1 MTVRR
6 ILVVDDARDVGR
18 MVQEALRSAYRGV
31 PVVYAPSA
39 EEAMLETSTMAVDLM
54 IVDIRLPGMSGFDL
68 VRRVC
73 ARQPDIRV
81 IMITGLSPDEELKRM
96 SAEVGAAR
104 LLPKPIS
111 IADLLSAV
119 EEVVGEKSPASALP
133 AAKERKT
140 TPRKAKSGEL
150 PPAEQI
156 PLPEVEVPEAP
167 SPSLSEVLANLRG
180 SLGAY
185 SVVLL
190 DDAGHAT
197 ARAGDWMPP
206 QPEEHIIPAVLAAV
220 NAVEKLG
227 RQVLDGHAA
236 NALFVQGAQF
246 QVAAAPIGRF
256 TLVVYL
262 RNGAGTLRLA
272 LAVEEILAAQMQI
285 AQTLERMGILV
296 KPVTSVLTPPPEE
309 APAPTGM
316 PGLEMPMEEVLG
328 EEAPVDLKGLEELLA
343 KPEEV
348 LPPVDADSFWD
359 AVVEEKGEVKVN
371 PDSLSFEEAR
381 KLGLLPSEDAE
392 PSA

>member
-68 VRRVC
+68 VRRVR

-140 TPRKAKSGEL
+140 NPRKAKSGEL

-272 LAVEEILAAQMQI
+272 LAVEEILAAQTQI

-296 KPVTSVLTPPPEE
+296 KPVTSVLTPPLEE
-309 APAPTGM
+309 APAPAGM

>member
-68 VRRVC
+68 VRRVR
-73 ARQPDIRV
+73 ARQPDMQV

-104 LLPKPIS
+104 LLSKPIS

-272 LAVEEILAAQMQI
+272 LAVEEILAAQTQI

-309 APAPTGM
+309 APAPVGM

>member
-68 VRRVC
+68 VRRVR

-381 KLGLLPSEDAE
+381 KLGLLPSEDEA

>member
-18 MVQEALRSAYRGV
+18 MVQEALRSAYKGV

-68 VRRVC
+68 VRRVR
-73 ARQPDIRV
+73 ARQPDMQV

-96 SAEVGAAR
+96 SVEVGAAR

-111 IADLLSAV
+111 VADLLSAV
-119 EEVVGEKSPASALP
+119 EEVISGKPAGAALP

-140 TPRKAKSGEL
+140 TPRRAKSGEL
-150 PPAEQI
+150 PPAAEI
-156 PLPEVEVPEAP
+156 PVPEVEVPEAP
-167 SPSLSEVLANLRG
+167 LPSLSEVLANLRG

-197 ARAGDWMPP
+197 ARAGEWMPP
-206 QPEEHIIPAVLAAV
+206 QPEEHIIPSVLAAV
-220 NAVEKLG
+220 DAVEKLG
-227 RQVLDGHAA
+227 RQVLDGHAT
-236 NALFVQGAQF
+236 NALFVQGVQY

-272 LAVEEILAAQMQI
+272 LAVEEILAAQAQI

-296 KPVTSVLTPPPEE
+296 KPVTSSLTPPPEE
-309 APAPTGM
+309 ASAPAGM
-316 PGLEMPMEEVLG
+316 SALEMPMEEVLG

-381 KLGLLPSEDAE
+381 KLGLLPSEDADS
-392 PSA
+392 SA

>member
-1 MTVRR
+1 
-6 ILVVDDARDVGR
+6 
-18 MVQEALRSAYRGV
+18 
-31 PVVYAPSA
+31 YAPSA

-68 VRRVC
+68 VRRVR
-73 ARQPDIRV
+73 ARQPEMQV
-81 IMITGLSPDEELKRM
+81 IMITGLSPDEKLKQM

-104 LLPKPIS
+104 LLSKPIS
-111 IADLLSAV
+111 IADLISAV
-119 EEVVGEKSPASALP
+119 EEVVGVKGAELPLP

-140 TPRKAKSGEL
+140 TPRKSKTGEL
-150 PPAEQI
+150 PPAVEI
-156 PLPEVEVPEAP
+156 PAPPVEVSEAP
-167 SPSLSEVLANLRG
+167 QPSLSEVLANLRG

-190 DDAGHAT
+190 DDAGHVT

-206 QPEEHIIPAVLAAV
+206 QPEEQLIPAVLTAV

-227 RQVLDGHAA
+227 RQVLDGHAS
-236 NALFVQGAQF
+236 NALFVQGEQF
-246 QVAAAPIGRF
+246 QVAAAPVGRF

-272 LAVEEILAAQMQI
+272 LAVEEILAAQTQI
-285 AQTLERMGILV
+285 AETLERMGILI
-296 KPVTSVLTPPPEE
+296 KPVTSTLTPLVEQ
-309 APAPTGM
+309 APAAVSMG
-316 PGLEMPMEEVLG
+316 GLETPMEEVLA
-328 EEAPVDLKGLEELLA
+328 EETPVDLKGLEELLA

-348 LPPVDADSFWD
+348 LPPVDANAFWD

-381 KLGLLPSEDAE
+381 KLGLLPPEDAE
-392 PSA
+392 SQA

>member
-68 VRRVC
+68 VRRVR
-73 ARQPDIRV
+73 ARQPDMQV

-104 LLPKPIS
+104 LLSKPIS

-272 LAVEEILAAQMQI
+272 LAVEEILAAQTQI

-296 KPVTSVLTPPPEE
+296 KPVTSVLTPPLEE
-309 APAPTGM
+309 APAPAGM

>member
-68 VRRVC
+68 VRRVR
-73 ARQPDIRV
+73 ARQPDMQV

-104 LLPKPIS
+104 LLSKPIS

-227 RQVLDGHAA
+227 RQVLDGHAV

-272 LAVEEILAAQMQI
+272 LAVEEILAAQTQI

-296 KPVTSVLTPPPEE
+296 KPVTSVLTPPLEE
-309 APAPTGM
+309 APAPAGM

>member
-68 VRRVC
+68 VRRVR

-140 TPRKAKSGEL
+140 NPRKAKSGEL

-156 PLPEVEVPEAP
+156 PLPEVEVPEA
-167 SPSLSEVLANLRG
+167 PSLSEVLANLRG

-272 LAVEEILAAQMQI
+272 LAVEEILAAQTQI

-296 KPVTSVLTPPPEE
+296 KPVTSVLTPPLEE
-309 APAPTGM
+309 APAPAGM